1 MTPPRNII
9 GTISQVKPINNPLW
23 RRGVFAVLILVCA
36 VLTFFPHK
44 YLAAVTMTPTDP
56 ASLGLSSALGEFGAV
71 NSVFG
76 NQAAVE
82 VVMKVGRSV
91 DVRRAVAAKL
101 DVIRRQGF
109 TNSVDA
115 ERWLERE
122 VTIRSLRGGILEIS
136 TLQGDSDFAR
146 QLVGAF
152 ADATRDQLATIG
164 RRQTAYKRG
173 ILVKLIADADV
184 KLAKTQAAYD
194 EFRLR
199 TRYAQPA
206 NAIAAIGS
214 RVAQLKDIIRSKEV
228 QLNAARQFAT
238 DENQSVRQL
247 LAEIQSLRGYLAE
260 AEALSPSQ
268 TDSVG
273 DVVIKS
279 TEVRELERQLI
290 IARALHDNYERFLN
304 GTAVEDI
311 TQTAVVRIIEAPY
324 VDSKRQLNLLPLMLG
339 LLLAGLAL
347 AIEFYRLRPP
357 VGALQVKI

>member
-1 MTPPRNII
+1 MAPRNVI
-9 GTISQVKPINNPLW
+9 GELSHAGPLSDPW
-23 RRGVFAVLILVCA
+23 RRRGIFAVMIVICA
-36 VLTFFPHK
+36 VFTLFPQK

-82 VVMKVGRSV
+82 VVMKVGRSIE
-91 DVRRAVAAKL
+91 VRRAVSAKVDL
-101 DVIRRQGF
+101 MRRKGF
-109 TNSVDA
+109 TNAVDA
-115 ERWLERE
+115 DRWLERE
-122 VTIRSLRGGILEIS
+122 VTIRSLRGGILEMATS
-136 TLQGDSDFAR
+136 QRDPDFAR
-146 QLVGAF
+146 ALVGAF
-152 ADATRDQLATIG
+152 ADATRDQLAAIG

-184 KLAKTQAAYD
+184 KLANTQAAYD
-194 EFRLR
+194 EFRRR

-206 NAIAAIGS
+206 AAIAAIGS
-214 RVAQLKDIIRSKEV
+214 RVSQLKDIIRSKEV
-228 QLNAARQFAT
+228 QLTAARQFAT

-260 AEALSPSQ
+260 AEALNPSQ
-268 TDSVG
+268 ADSVG
-273 DVVIKS
+273 DVVVKS
-279 TEVRELERQLI
+279 TQVRELERQLI

-324 VDSKRQLNLLPLMLG
+324 VNSARQFNLLPMMLG
-339 LLLAGLAL
+339 LLLIGLAL

-357 VGALQVKI
+357 VGDRKASA